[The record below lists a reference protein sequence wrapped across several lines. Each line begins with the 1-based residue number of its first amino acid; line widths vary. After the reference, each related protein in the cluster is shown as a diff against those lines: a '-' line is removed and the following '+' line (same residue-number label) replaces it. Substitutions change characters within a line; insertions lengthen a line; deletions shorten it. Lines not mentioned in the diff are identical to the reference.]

1 MLEAAESLRVL
12 NVELGNRADLA
23 FMLRDYLRRNGIDT
37 EVSGPTMLELT
48 TGVRK
53 TEILRLLSLWEQVT
67 NVGARIAGPEKLLS
81 EAKSKKN
88 DEAAKRPRLGE
99 LLVARGF
106 ISEEQLALALN
117 EARERGQLLGEVLL
131 SKQLIFEDE
140 LARTLS
146 EQLSVPYISVMRVGV
161 SPKAAGLMPADEGR
175 RVAAIPVRV
184 DGDEVQVAFADPTDR
199 EALEVV
205 HRYIDS
211 VRIAVSELSDIRMAW
226 RQSAAA

>member
-1 MLEAAESLRVL
+1 MLEAAEPLRVL

-23 FMLRDYLRRNGIDT
+23 FMLRDYFRRNGVDA

-48 TGVRK
+48 TGIRK
-53 TEILRLLSLWEQVT
+53 AQILELLELWQRVT
-67 NVGARIAGPEKLLS
+67 NAPARVAAQEKLLG
-81 EAKSKKN
+81 EAKRSDASN
-88 DEAAKRPRLGE
+88 RPRLGE

-106 ISEEQLALALN
+106 VTEEQLALALN
-117 EARERGQLLGEVLL
+117 EARETGRLLGEVLL
-131 SKQLIFEDE
+131 AKQLIFEDE

-146 EQLSVPYISVMRVGV
+146 EQLSVPYISVMRVGAN
-161 SPKAAGLMPADEGR
+161 PKAMNLMPADEGR

-184 DGDEVQVAFADPTDR
+184 DGAEVQVAFADPTDR

-211 VRIAVSELSDIRMAW
+211 VRIVVSELSDIRMAW
-226 RQSAAA
+226 RQSAVA

>member
-1 MLEAAESLRVL
+1 MLEAADPLRVL

-23 FMLRDYLRRNGIDT
+23 FMLRDYLRRNGIDS
-37 EVSGPTMLELT
+37 EVSGPTNLELT

-53 TEILRLLSLWEQVT
+53 ADILQLLELWQKVT
-67 NVGARIAGPEKLLS
+67 NVPAQIAAQEKLLG
-81 EAKSKKN
+81 EAKAGEPS
-88 DEAAKRPRLGE
+88 KRPRLGE

-106 ISEEQLALALN
+106 ITQEQLTLALN
-117 EARERGQLLGEVLL
+117 EARERNQLLGEVLL
-131 SKQLIFEDE
+131 AKQFIIEDE

-161 SPKAAGLMPADEGR
+161 NPKATGLMPADEGR
-175 RVAAIPVRV
+175 RVAAIPVRI
-184 DGDEVQVAFADPTDR
+184 DGAEVQVAFADPTDR

-226 RQSAAA
+226 RQTAAA